1 MGKSRRV
8 FLYLNLFWTCFG
20 RILVILTFSNGVF
33 SVSITFG
40 SLPVVC
46 RCFCSCQCFAVV
58 ARFIFAAGNG
68 WSVKRSMSQCHY
80 VIYVTISLCHHCRA
94 LWRLFFVC
102 PTAICTHAW
111 RCTYVSVQHVAVKK
125 SHFCD
130 CWYLLLTWSLLF
142 SNLLSTMLQVET
154 MRLLILGKFGRCSVP
169 ISSAR
174 NERWFWQRLKIL
186 RLILGKVGRCS
197 LPSCCAR
204 SITPVQRK
212 PPR

>member
-1 MGKSRRV
+1 M
-8 FLYLNLFWTCFG
+8 FWTYFGHSHILKWCFLG
-20 RILVILTFSNGVF
+20 LNNFWQFASCLPLFLQ
-33 SVSITFG
+33 
-40 SLPVVC
+40 LPVFCGCCQIYFCC
-46 RCFCSCQCFAVV
+46 REWLECEAL
-58 ARFIFAAGNG
+58 
-68 WSVKRSMSQCHY
+68 
-80 VIYVTISLCHHCRA
+80 YVTMSLCHLCHYLTMSPCYRCRA